1 MAMGATRVLAS
12 GRGTSLVPQTLK
24 EMRATPPS
32 KGSANLKEENA
43 RRRRALDGIGVPSF
57 DAHLQAN
64 GLDALRREPAAILQV
79 NVGLY
84 CNQACSHCHVESSP
98 LRTEML
104 SDQVAERIV
113 QLVRASPGVSTVDL
127 TGGAPEIN
135 NCFRYLVE
143 ECRGMGLEV
152 IDRCNLTVLQEPD
165 QDDLDR
171 FLANHGVHVVASL
184 PCYSASNVD
193 QQRGYG
199 VFERSIDGI
208 RKLNEMGY
216 GKEGTGLVL
225 DLVYNPVGAF
235 LPPSQSALESAYKQE
250 LLDAYGIVFNNLIT
264 ITNMPIK
271 RFADYLH
278 QKGEMQSYMQ
288 LLLDNFNVKAVHG
301 VMCKDLVSV
310 GWDGQIYD
318 CDFNQQLGMGMQG
331 RKTVFD
337 IDSLDELTGQR
348 IRTGNHCFGCTAGQ
362 GSSCSGA
369 TL

>member
-1 MAMGATRVLAS
+1 
-12 GRGTSLVPQTLK
+12 VPQTLK
-24 EMRATPPS
+24 EMRAAPPNT
-32 KGSANLKEENA
+32 KVTSAKEENA
-43 RRRRALDGIGVPSF
+43 RRRRALDGLGVPSF
-57 DAHLQAN
+57 DAHLQEN
-64 GLDALRREPAAILQV
+64 GLDVLRRMPATILQV

-104 SDQVAERIV
+104 SDEVAERIV
-113 QLVRASPGVSTVDL
+113 ELARASPNVSTVDL
-127 TGGAPEIN
+127 TGGAPEMN
-135 NCFRYLVE
+135 NCFRYLVK
-143 ECRGMGLEV
+143 ECREMDLEV
-152 IDRCNLTVLQEPD
+152 IDRCNLTVLQEPN
-165 QDDLDR
+165 QEDLGR
-171 FLANHGVHVVASL
+171 FLADHRVHVVASL

-208 RKLNEMGY
+208 RKLNELGY

-235 LPPSQSALESAYKQE
+235 LPPSQEALELAYKQE

-278 QKGEMQSYMQ
+278 RNGEMQSYMQ
-288 LLLDNFNVKAVHG
+288 LLLDNFNMQAVHG

-331 RKTVFD
+331 GKTVFD
-337 IDSLDELTGQR
+337 IDSLDQLTGQR
-348 IRTGNHCFGCTAGQ
+348 VHTDSHCFGCTAGQ